1 MARNN
6 KHIKGDRAELIAQEF
21 FIEKGFYVFNNISQ
35 HGPVDMAVMDKEPN
49 DLEHQ
54 IDTLKAGKVAL
65 YADVKKYRDENEAL
79 QKQKIYLQK
88 QCRRAGAAILAQETL
103 NKELKKDIDRLSEE
117 NENLLTM
124 YNGKR

>member
-1 MARNN
+1 MTER
-6 KHIKGDRAELIAQEF
+6 G
-21 FIEKGFYVFNNISQ
+21 
-35 HGPVDMAVMDKEPN
+35 PN
-49 DLEHQ
+49 DLEQQ
-54 IDTLKAGKVAL
+54 IEELNAVKVTL
-65 YADVKKYRDENEAL
+65 YAEVKKYREENEAL

-103 NKELKKDIDRLSEE
+103 NKGLKKDIDRLSEE

>member
-1 MARNN
+1 MT
-6 KHIKGDRAELIAQEF
+6 
-21 FIEKGFYVFNNISQ
+21 EKG
-35 HGPVDMAVMDKEPN
+35 PN
-49 DLEHQ
+49 DLEEQ
-54 IDTLKAGKVAL
+54 IDNLKAEKVAL

-103 NKELKKDIDRLSEE
+103 NKGLKKDIDRLSEE

>member
-1 MARNN
+1 MT
-6 KHIKGDRAELIAQEF
+6 KKG
-21 FIEKGFYVFNNISQ
+21 
-35 HGPVDMAVMDKEPN
+35 PN
-49 DLEHQ
+49 DLEQQ
-54 IDTLKAGKVAL
+54 IEDLNAVKVAL
-65 YADVKKYRDENEAL
+65 YAEVKKYREENDAL

-103 NKELKKDIDRLSEE
+103 NSGLKKDIDRLAEE

>member
-1 MARNN
+1 MTKR
-6 KHIKGDRAELIAQEF
+6 G
-21 FIEKGFYVFNNISQ
+21 
-35 HGPVDMAVMDKEPN
+35 PN
-49 DLEHQ
+49 DLEQQ
-54 IDTLKAGKVAL
+54 IEDLNAVKVAL
-65 YADVKKYRDENEAL
+65 YAEVKKYREENEAL

-103 NKELKKDIDRLSEE
+103 NSGLKKDIDRLAEE